1 MNDELYIDVVSR
13 TIISRL
19 SEAISQFVGEKLS
32 ETLNKLLLTEM
43 PKVISKELTPALSRV
58 QEEMLNSAGESGEQV
73 LEELER
79 ELGYSSWRKPV
90 TIRAGKSP
98 ESWKAA

>member
-43 PKVISKELTPALSRV
+43 PEVISKELTPALSRV
-58 QEEMLNSAGESGEQV
+58 QEDAQLRRGIWRAGPGGA
-73 LEELER
+73 ER
-79 ELGYSSWRKPV
+79 ETGYSSWRKPV
-90 TIRAGKSP
+90 NRAGKSP